1 MRIIWRSSREPPAS
15 GTELVFWSRKLFW
28 KLVAAA
34 LLVAVAAF
42 FVKTKKESLV
52 REGANFL
59 QTLLSHETALDV
71 KIGKISG
78 KLNGR
83 IRFDD
88 VRLEDPDLPVG
99 LRVLFRAERVEFRY
113 HLIDFLTK
121 KFNSKIT
128 VNVEDPELYWLPKIR
143 LRSDPFPFFG
153 WLRDIILTQRQ
164 RLAVHVK
171 DLKLITGLD
180 RQEFPGIRLDYEN
193 DRFEVLVPVSHYEFL
208 GNDINTQIIARA
220 RLEWGLL
227 KSEDRLVGEIFTE
240 GTVVNWKPIPSESHM
255 DFTLTRTDL
264 NIDASDILGGIEFT
278 GQARFA
284 GDLSLGMDLKA
295 KDYPLQNFEPF
306 FGRGDVS
313 SYDGTLDLEA
323 HFHGPLDA
331 LNTQAHVAIQGGKA
345 GKSHYK
351 VMNIHVSGVY
361 PTLKVY
367 DSQLLT
373 QDGIAM
379 KFADQTIEFRD
390 LFSSRTYHH
399 LISDSD
405 QSTVAM
411 GDWEFKRPV
420 DENQLPEF
428 LVERTLGKY
437 ARLQFRK
444 YNEPEGANIEA
455 DTQDK
460 QQVEVGFEYR
470 LRSKDSLQYKVR
482 EDEQFVGI
490 ERKLSF

>member
-1 MRIIWRSSREPPAS
+1 M
-15 GTELVFWSRKLFW
+15 
-28 KLVAAA
+28 
-34 LLVAVAAF
+34 VAVAAF
-42 FVKTKKESLV
+42 FIKTKKESLV

-59 QTLLSHETALDV
+59 QSLLSRETALDV

-78 KLNGR
+78 RLPAR

-88 VRLEDPDLPVG
+88 VRLEDPDLPAG

-128 VNVEDPELYWLPKIR
+128 VNVENPELFWFPKVR

-153 WLRDIILTQRQ
+153 WLRDLILTQRQ
-164 RLAVHVK
+164 HLAVHVK
-171 DLKLITGLD
+171 DLKLVAGLD

-193 DRFEVLVPVSHYEFL
+193 DRFEVLVPISHYEFL
-208 GNDINTQIIARA
+208 GNDMNTQIIARA
-220 RLEWGLL
+220 HLEWGLS
-227 KSEDRLVGEIFTE
+227 KSEDRLVGQLFTE
-240 GTVVNWKPIPSESHM
+240 GTVVNWKPIPSESRV
-255 DFTLTRTDL
+255 DFVLTRSDL
-264 NIDASDILGGIEFT
+264 NIDASDLLGGIEFT
-278 GQARFA
+278 GQVRFA
-284 GDLSLGMDLKA
+284 GDPSLRMDLKA

-323 HFHGPLDA
+323 HFRGPLDA
-331 LNTQAHVAIQGGKA
+331 LSTEAHVTIEGGKA

-351 VMNIHVSGVY
+351 TMNIHASGVY

-390 LFSSRTYHH
+390 LFSSRTYYR

-405 QSTVAM
+405 QNTVAM

-444 YNEPEGANIEA
+444 YNEPDEAKIET
-455 DTQDK
+455 DSEDK
-460 QQVEVGFEYR
+460 QRVEVGFEYR